1 MYCFLVVIYFSIKT
15 FCKSTCCIPSS
26 IHSEPALAIC
36 DFSCF
41 SCPGTGPTSCRDY
54 QELKIQEQVQ
64 KLAVGT
70 IPRFMW
76 VVLEDDL
83 VDMCKAGDDVTVCGV
98 VMRRWKPVYADVS
111 FVSVVFCQGYLCL
124 WLTCIAHTETTTLR
138 VELN

>member
-1 MYCFLVVIYFSIKT
+1 
-15 FCKSTCCIPSS
+15 
-26 IHSEPALAIC
+26 
-36 DFSCF
+36 
-41 SCPGTGPTSCRDY
+41 
-54 QELKIQEQVQ
+54 
-64 KLAVGT
+64 
-70 IPRFMW
+70 MW